1 MAVALAILG
10 LGAVPAAPAF
20 AATGGNWAQLHPATS
35 PPAPW
40 PVPFGYTNL
49 IAYDAANETTV
60 LFRGDATWTF
70 DGSTWTQQHPASI
83 PPLSSAVSAMTYDA
97 GTGTVI
103 LLQQLTSGTVDTF
116 SWDGTNWSD
125 QHPPV
130 EPPAGGEIA
139 YDSAR
144 NRVIAQIPTGP
155 TQAET
160 WAWDGVTW
168 AAQHPA
174 TEAPQGYLVDDPSTR
189 QVVSYGGQG
198 GSPPSFQTWTWDGVT
213 WTQRPSATGPAAYC
227 GSPGSYDGSQIIM
240 LDNCGATWG
249 WDGST
254 WTNLQ
259 PAATVSPIRS
269 DYRLAYDGSRVIL
282 FGGLVAG
289 RSTIELNDTW
299 AWVSNAVARRP
310 WTGGHDAV
318 GVAHG
323 ATDAYFAE
331 GYTGLNFHEYL
342 TVQNPGSAQ
351 TLTIDYFNDSGRVI
365 TKQHALGPGSRT
377 TILVNDDVG
386 PAQNVSAHLHAP
398 NIFVAERPMYFS
410 WSGITGGHD
419 AMGAQSLNTTY
430 YFAEGYT
437 GSGFAEFLTLL
448 NPGTVAAA
456 VNVTYYFNDGS
467 LPKTVAHTVGAT
479 SRMTIRVNDASEA
492 GPGREVS
499 VKIVS
504 DNPVLAERPMYF
516 NYFGETGGSDTVGSS
531 TLMND
536 QNLAEGHVGQS
547 FDEFLTLL
555 NPNPSPV
562 TATITYYLASGP
574 PHDQPVTLLANSR
587 TTVHVNAVLP
597 AGSDSSVHVHSTL
610 PILVERPMYFTANG
624 WTGGHDA
631 MAVPDTSLGISQNFA
646 EGFVGATFFEYYTIM
661 NPDPVRPA
669 HVVITYAD
677 QSGHTTP
684 VAVVINPQAR
694 WTERVNAD
702 LPAGTANSATITSDI
717 PILAERPMYFAY

>member
-1 MAVALAILG
+1 M
-10 LGAVPAAPAF
+10 
-20 AATGGNWAQLHPATS
+20 
-35 PPAPW
+35 
-40 PVPFGYTNL
+40 
-49 IAYDAANETTV
+49 
-60 LFRGDATWTF
+60 
-70 DGSTWTQQHPASI
+70 
-83 PPLSSAVSAMTYDA
+83 
-97 GTGTVI
+97 
-103 LLQQLTSGTVDTF
+103 
-116 SWDGTNWSD
+116 
-125 QHPPV
+125 
-130 EPPAGGEIA
+130 
-139 YDSAR
+139 
-144 NRVIAQIPTGP
+144 
-155 TQAET
+155 
-160 WAWDGVTW
+160 
-168 AAQHPA
+168 
-174 TEAPQGYLVDDPSTR
+174 
-189 QVVSYGGQG
+189 
-198 GSPPSFQTWTWDGVT
+198 
-213 WTQRPSATGPAAYC
+213 
-227 GSPGSYDGSQIIM
+227 
-240 LDNCGATWG
+240 
-249 WDGST
+249 
-254 WTNLQ
+254 
-259 PAATVSPIRS
+259 
-269 DYRLAYDGSRVIL
+269 
-282 FGGLVAG
+282 
-289 RSTIELNDTW
+289 NDTW
-299 AWVSNAVARRP
+299 AWTSNAVARRP

-331 GYTGLNFHEYL
+331 GYTGLNFNEYL

-351 TLTIDYFNDSGRVI
+351 TLTVDYFNDSGRVI
-365 TKQHALGPGSRT
+365 TKQHSLGPGSRT

-386 PAQNVSAHLHAP
+386 PGQNVSAHLHAP

-437 GSGFAEFLTLL
+437 GSGFSEFLTLL

-479 SRMTIRVNDASEA
+479 SRVTIRVNDASEA

-504 DNPVLAERPMYF
+504 DNPILAERPMYF
-516 NYFGETGGSDTVGSS
+516 NWFGETGGSDTVGSS
-531 TLMND
+531 TLMTD

-562 TATITYYLASGP
+562 PATITYYLASGP
-574 PHDQPVTLLANSR
+574 RHDQPVTLPANSR

-610 PILVERPMYFTANG
+610 PILVERPMYFTVNG

-631 MAVPDTSLGISQNFA
+631 MAVPDTSLGLSQNFA
-646 EGFVGATFFEYYTIM
+646 EGFVGATFLEYYTIM
-661 NPDPVRPA
+661 NPDPVRSA

-684 VAVVINPQAR
+684 VAVIINPQAR